1 MRIKK
6 RKILEGVDRKNVSTF
21 QRVFHNAMSDLM
33 DEFKG
38 IGIDTDDLDFKHD
51 LEDQME
57 DFLDAYFDGKE
68 YKKAYYG
75 ESLNEMA
82 RMPDRINPKL
92 QKGTKVKLSPK
103 AFKSYGNDSVSISD
117 GLLDLKGKVGTVK
130 GYDVDWVPEKMI
142 LIRVD
147 FDGKE
152 WNFGPQDL
160 VVVEEESLLTEKKLY
175 ENAEDIF
182 PYEDWYEAV
191 YNALWDVAKKWEA
204 PDEMIEDVCSYY
216 ASEWI
221 GYFGGPYPSWK
232 DTKWAKM
239 DESLKE
245 SYAVVRY
252 WDNKGYLK
260 NKIVNGSSSKDVE
273 KKVSKL
279 VDKYDVYDIDI
290 ASKDVADSEYFKDV
304 GLEVHKKDLLG
315 TRFDKPDRFE
325 ESLLTEKQW
334 KHQLSNGMEIRQAIE
349 DEDYH
354 ALRKALLA
362 AYSEIHDMMPDEFD
376 DKDYDDA
383 MSEIDLL
390 DTKPDEDADITA
402 EDLEDNWNYE
412 LSDFYDLCDA
422 LDIWIPLNESLDS
435 RKNLKESAGDDI
447 RVVASY
453 KNRDIEDDYQRN
465 SYYDISYYVNGKY
478 GGNIGTVCEYDLYD
492 VDEDGNTFNDG
503 VLGTEFITEP
513 SETDE
518 AFGPAF
524 DKFWGDNGYCAED
537 VAEWIER
544 QMRNGN
550 IVPVINESL
559 TEDTDGDALDE
570 INDKFIGAYD
580 NDEPYDDDYEEEE
593 VTEYDT

>member
-38 IGIDTDDLDFKHD
+38 IGIDTDNLDFKHD

-75 ESLNEMA
+75 
-82 RMPDRINPKL
+82 
-92 QKGTKVKLSPK
+92 
-103 AFKSYGNDSVSISD
+103 
-117 GLLDLKGKVGTVK
+117 
-130 GYDVDWVPEKMI
+130 
-142 LIRVD
+142 
-147 FDGKE
+147 
-152 WNFGPQDL
+152 
-160 VVVEEESLLTEKKLY
+160 ESLLTEKKLY

-191 YNALWDVAKKWEA
+191 YNALWDVAEKWEA

-325 ESLLTEKQW
+325 ESLLTESYQCVEYDNIDDIDFSRKIVNIDMYGEDSKGDWDLTNAALMENGKYKVKYVYHEDGYGGRTEEDLGWYGSARSAAEKLDAFSGGTFEVTYADENVNESLLTEKQW

-390 DTKPDEDADITA
+390 DTKPDEDADTTA
-402 EDLEDNWNYE
+402 EDLEDSWNYE

-422 LDIWIPLNESLDS
+422 LDIWIPLNESLNEDEVEGKWAVYDS
-435 RKNLKESAGDDI
+435 YSEELVDVYDTKEYAKEMV
-447 RVVASY
+447 RHLH
-453 KNRDIEDDYQRN
+453 ELQ
-465 SYYDISYYVNGKY
+465 
-478 GGNIGTVCEYDLYD
+478 
-492 VDEDGNTFNDG
+492 
-503 VLGTEFITEP
+503 
-513 SETDE
+513 
-518 AFGPAF
+518 
-524 DKFWGDNGYCAED
+524 DNGMFVPWKGPFFAE
-537 VAEWIER
+537 
-544 QMRNGN
+544 
-550 IVPVINESL
+550 PYYESL

-580 NDEPYDDDYEEEE
+580 NDEPHDDYKEEE

>member
-103 AFKSYGNDSVSISD
+103 AFKLYGNNSVSISD
-117 GLLDLKGKVGTVK
+117 GLLDLKGKVGTVE
-130 GYDVDWVPEKMI
+130 GYDIDWVPEKMI
-142 LIRVD
+142 HIRVD
-147 FDGKE
+147 FDGTE

-160 VVVEEESLLTEKKLY
+160 VVVE
-175 ENAEDIF
+175 
-182 PYEDWYEAV
+182 
-191 YNALWDVAKKWEA
+191 
-204 PDEMIEDVCSYY
+204 
-216 ASEWI
+216 
-221 GYFGGPYPSWK
+221 
-232 DTKWAKM
+232 
-239 DESLKE
+239 
-245 SYAVVRY
+245 
-252 WDNKGYLK
+252 
-260 NKIVNGSSSKDVE
+260 
-273 KKVSKL
+273 
-279 VDKYDVYDIDI
+279 
-290 ASKDVADSEYFKDV
+290 
-304 GLEVHKKDLLG
+304 
-315 TRFDKPDRFE
+315 E

-402 EDLEDNWNYE
+402 EDLEDSWNYE

-422 LDIWIPLNESLDS
+422 LDIWIPLNESLNEDEVEGKWAVYDS
-435 RKNLKESAGDDI
+435 YSEELVDVYDTKEYAKEMV
-447 RVVASY
+447 RHLH
-453 KNRDIEDDYQRN
+453 ELQ
-465 SYYDISYYVNGKY
+465 
-478 GGNIGTVCEYDLYD
+478 
-492 VDEDGNTFNDG
+492 
-503 VLGTEFITEP
+503 
-513 SETDE
+513 
-518 AFGPAF
+518 
-524 DKFWGDNGYCAED
+524 DNGMFVSWKGPFFAE
-537 VAEWIER
+537 
-544 QMRNGN
+544 
-550 IVPVINESL
+550 PYYESL

-580 NDEPYDDDYEEEE
+580 NDEPHDDDYEEEE